1 MNSAQKELARVPT
14 PDRDRIARAL
24 NAMAV
29 DPFAGDVATLKHE
42 ETGWCRRVGNY
53 RILYDL
59 HVTPRLIIVAGIRR
73 RTTTT
78 YH

>member
-1 MNSAQKELARVPT
+1 MKSAQKELALVPK
-14 PDRDRIARAL
+14 PDRVRVVRAL

-29 DPFAGDVATLKHE
+29 DPFAGDVATLQHQA
-42 ETGWCRRVGNY
+42 TGWRRRVGNY

-59 HVTPRLIIVAGIRR
+59 HIAERLILVAGIRR